1 MTDVR
6 APRQRAR
13 PETGTPRLREAR
25 LALYAQAAVALL
37 CAALLLGRG
46 PVITAFAVAGG
57 AAALGNVLLA
67 VLLPRHPT
75 RVRLVALSVSWP
87 MIPMFVAFS
96 VPAPPALLGLASS
109 AAVLVFLRPRFG
121 LLRPRTRKLWLT
133 LHVGFSVGWL
143 GAAMAMLVLAIVGAS
158 TSDLDLRHYA
168 YEIMHVF
175 DLAIVIP
182 LVLLSLITGLVVSL
196 GTKWGLVRHWW
207 VLVKFAIALSIP
219 LFAAVQ
225 ESLWVREAVASTRA
239 DRSVNLDGTDVR
251 LWVCFI
257 VCSLLLWAATA
268 LSSYK
273 PWGSTRWLSARSQPP
288 ARAGVGS
295 RKEQP

>member
-1 MTDVR
+1 MTGVR
-6 APRQRAR
+6 ALRQLTR

-25 LALYAQAAVALL
+25 MALCAQAVVALM
-37 CAALLLGRG
+37 CVTLLLGGG
-46 PVITAFAVAGG
+46 PVLTTFAVAAG
-57 AAALGNVLLA
+57 AAALGNMLLA
-67 VLLPRHPT
+67 VLLSRYPT
-75 RVRLVALSVSWP
+75 RLRLVALSVSWP

-96 VPAPPALLGLASS
+96 VPAPPALVGLASS
-109 AAVLVFLRPRFG
+109 VAVLVFLRPRFG
-121 LLRPRTRKLWLT
+121 LLRPRARKLWLT

-143 GAAMAMLVLAIVGAS
+143 GAAMAMLVLAIVGAR
-158 TSDLDLRHYA
+158 TSDLDLRRYA

-225 ESLWVREAVASTRA
+225 ESLWVREAVASTRV
-239 DRSVNLDGTDVR
+239 DRSVDLDGTDVR
-251 LWVCFI
+251 LWVCF
-257 VCSLLLWAATA
+257 VVFSLLLWAATA
-268 LSSYK
+268 LSTYK
-273 PWGSTRWLSARSQPP
+273 PWGRTRWLRAGSQPP
-288 ARAGVGS
+288 AQGRVGS
-295 RKEQP
+295 RKEQL